1 VSIYWANSKYQIS
14 NSKHQIPK
22 IVFDVWYITVY
33 YRSWVRFVDE
43 TETDLERVTVIV
55 VDVLRDTDI
64 V

>member
-1 VSIYWANSKYQIS
+1 M
-14 NSKHQIPK
+14 
-22 IVFDVWYITVY
+22 VFDVWYINVH